1 MTELGTFHRIRDIRG
16 TWPNEAQDFTPWLA
30 SQLPLLSEALGMGS
44 EGLELEATEVPVGKY
59 RADIVCRDLNQAGE
73 ATVLIENQYGHSDH
87 DHFGKLLTYASG
99 LKAATVVLICEHLRE
114 EHRTAMTWLNSIT
127 ADDHRFFAV
136 ELELWRIDNS
146 PIAPRFNV
154 VVEPD
159 DWARMAEES
168 KRAEARGPLT
178 GLQQLYMEF
187 WATFREH
194 FLGRS
199 EASDDLPL
207 RPRKPLP
214 QHWTGFAIGRS
225 GFELIATA
233 NSQERWIKAE
243 LALSTPRSK
252 EWFFA
257 LLQQREDIEE
267 ELGYKLS
274 WEELSGVVKRVC
286 VYKHNE
292 DPTDQSRWPEQ
303 HEWLYDRLRDLYL
316 AFHDPVKAL

>member
-1 MTELGTFHRIRDIRG
+1 MTQLGTFHRIKDIRG

-30 SQLPLLSEALGMGS
+30 CQLPLLSEALGMGR

-59 RADIVCRDLNQAGE
+59 RADIVCRDLNQAAE
-73 ATVLIENQYGHSDH
+73 ATVLIENQYGSSDH

-114 EHRTAMTWLNSIT
+114 EHRTALTWLNTIT

-168 KRAEARGPLT
+168 KKSDTSGTLSDLKKTYVQYWGAL
-178 GLQQLYMEF
+178 
-187 WATFREH
+187 REH
-194 FLGRS
+194 VLGMI
-199 EASDDLPL
+199 EVVDDLPL

-214 QHWTGFAIGRS
+214 QQWTGFSIGR
-225 GFELIATA
+225 GNIEVTA
-233 NSQERWIKAE
+233 AINSQERWIKAE
-243 LALSTPRSK
+243 LTMFGPNARAWR
-252 EWFFA
+252 EA
-257 LLQQREDIEE
+257 LLSQRTEIED
-267 ELGYKLS
+267 ELGYALE
-274 WEELSGVVKRVC
+274 WDELAGTGQAIRL
-286 VYKHNE
+286 HNHGE

-303 HEWLYDRLRDLYL
+303 HEWLYDRLRDLYI
-316 AFHDPVKAL
+316 AFHDRVKAL

>member
-1 MTELGTFHRIRDIRG
+1 MTQLGTFHRIRDIRG
-16 TWPNEAQDFTPWLA
+16 TWPNEATDFTPWLA
-30 SQLPLLSEALGMGS
+30 SQLPLLSESLGMGR

-59 RADIVCRDLNQAGE
+59 RADIVCRDLNQAGD

-99 LKAATVVLICEHLRE
+99 LKAATVVLICENLRE
-114 EHRTAMTWLNSIT
+114 EHRTALTWLNTIT

-159 DWARMAEES
+159 DWARMAEGSS
-168 KRAEARGPLT
+168 KASERGELSDLKRLY
-178 GLQQLYMEF
+178 LQY
-187 WATFREH
+187 WGAFRE
-194 FLGRS
+194 FIRDKE
-199 EASDDLPL
+199 EAHESTLL

-214 QHWTGFAIGRS
+214 QMWTGFAVGRS
-225 GFELIATA
+225 GIDLNAVISSQNKNLKVELTLNGP
-233 NSQERWIKAE
+233 NSHDWR
-243 LALSTPRSK
+243 
-252 EWFFA
+252 
-257 LLQQREDIEE
+257 E
-267 ELGYKLS
+267 ELLKFQPEIEAEIGYGLD
-274 WEELSGVVKRVC
+274 WTELGGTQQAIRVF
-286 VYKHNE
+286 KHGE

-316 AFHDPVKAL
+316 AFHDRVKAL